1 MAKIKQEISNIFTE
15 RKHLTLG
22 VKLVTT
28 FAITYYSL
36 FFLFL
41 TILGIFYESI
51 FDPYYSDPLIN
62 GQKGYV
68 FYLFVFL
75 WLNVGMI
82 VVSLILLFRKNRYA
96 KLLFMIFTIVL
107 IVYQLVTTSNY
118 VWISY
123 ILELI
128 MLIVIAP
135 LKVVSSINL
144 KVKEK
149 KKPKV

>member
-1 MAKIKQEISNIFTE
+1 MTKIKREISNIFTE
-15 RKHLTLG
+15 REHLTLG

-41 TILGIFYESI
+41 TILGIFYKSI
-51 FDPYYSDPLIN
+51 FDPYYSDSIAN
-62 GQKGYV
+62 GQKEYGLYM
-68 FYLFVFL
+68 FVFL
-75 WLNVGMI
+75 CLNVGMI
-82 VVSLILLFRKNRYA
+82 VVSLILLFKKNRYG
-96 KLLFMIFTIVL
+96 KLLFMIFTIIL
-107 IVYQLVTTSNY
+107 IVYQLITKDNAWINY
-118 VWISY
+118 V
-123 ILELI
+123 LELI

-144 KVKEK
+144 KIKEK